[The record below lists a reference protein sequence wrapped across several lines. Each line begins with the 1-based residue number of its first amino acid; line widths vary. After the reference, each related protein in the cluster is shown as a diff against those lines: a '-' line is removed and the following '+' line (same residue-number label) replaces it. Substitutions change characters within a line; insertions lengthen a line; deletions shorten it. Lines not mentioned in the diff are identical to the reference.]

1 MGILPLKV
9 CTVKGDIAPL
19 LADHILGVVLHL
31 TGVKHCQKNLSAG
44 DWFIIQKYLKQKEN
58 ATETNF

>member
-1 MGILPLKV
+1 MDILPLKV

-31 TGVKHCQKNLSAG
+31 AGVKHSQKHLAAG
-44 DWFIIQKYLKQKEN
+44 YWFIINKYLKQKNGNVEN
-58 ATETNF
+58 